1 LLLAA
6 VLVVAIA
13 TLADILLALS
23 LVWLITSLGGQPS
36 SLIPLLLLA
45 LSVAAGFAIGALA
58 IVVMERAFRQISLYT
73 GVLWALV
80 ACLALVLFLRG
91 FLPIPAL
98 VVSMGYNQLV
108 GILLGVFITGKRH
121 WR

>member
-1 LLLAA
+1 MAA

-13 TLADILLALS
+13 TLADILLALG
-23 LVWLITSLGGQPS
+23 LAWLISSLGGQPS
-36 SLIPLLLLA
+36 SLIPLLLLV

-58 IVVMERAFRQISLYT
+58 IVVMERAFRQVYLYT

-80 ACLALVLFLRG
+80 ACLALVLFLKG

>member
-1 LLLAA
+1 
-6 VLVVAIA
+6 VAIA
-13 TLADILLALS
+13 TLADILLALG

-36 SLIPLLLLA
+36 SLIPLLLLV